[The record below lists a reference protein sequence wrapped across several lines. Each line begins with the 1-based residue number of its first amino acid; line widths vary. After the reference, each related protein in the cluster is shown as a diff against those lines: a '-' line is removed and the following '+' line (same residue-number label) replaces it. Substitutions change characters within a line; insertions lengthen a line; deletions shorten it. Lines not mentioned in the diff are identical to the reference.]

1 MVDMAMNIK
10 SPEAH
15 KLATELARL
24 LGVSMTE
31 AVTRALREA
40 MERHR
45 DDVRLRD
52 VDAIVADMR
61 KRYKAT
67 EGKGIE
73 PEDLYD
79 PEMGLPI

>member
-15 KLATELARL
+15 RLATELARL
-24 LGVSMTE
+24 LDISITE

-40 MERHR
+40 LDRQSETR
-45 DDVRLRD
+45 RLRD

-67 EGKGIE
+67 TGIE
-73 PEDLYD
+73 AEDLYD
-79 PEMGLPI
+79 PETGLPK

>member
-1 MVDMAMNIK
+1 MVDIAMNIK
-10 SPEAH
+10 SQEAH
-15 KLATELARL
+15 RLATELARL

-40 MERHR
+40 LERNR
-45 DDVRLRD
+45 DDVRLRS

-61 KRYKAT
+61 KRYRASET
-67 EGKGIE
+67 KGIE

-79 PEMGLPI
+79 PETGLPS